1 MPYFQL
7 LMFRAVKLVHIS
19 DTVIAT
25 ADTDL
30 ELNGKTG
37 KIISTTRKMFLI
49 LVSQFIPNHLS
60 NEG

>member
-1 MPYFQL
+1 
-7 LMFRAVKLVHIS
+7 MFRVVKRVHIS
-19 DTVIAT
+19 DTIITT

-37 KIISTTRKMFLI
+37 KIIIMTRKMFLI
-49 LVSQFIPNHLS
+49 LGSQFIPNRLS